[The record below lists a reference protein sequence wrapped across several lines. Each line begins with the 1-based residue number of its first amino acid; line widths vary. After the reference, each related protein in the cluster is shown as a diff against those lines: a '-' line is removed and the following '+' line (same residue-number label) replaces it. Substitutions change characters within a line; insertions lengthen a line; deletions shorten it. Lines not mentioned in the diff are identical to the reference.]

1 MNCDRD
7 GSRHSSSERITPL
20 RRCCLRSQG
29 VPVMRDEQFDIPV
42 TIESEGIGRPLSV
55 TRTVQ
60 AASLLV
66 DKWPDEKRGPK
77 YRAAL
82 KALIDAMEQRR
93 AVGSAR
99 RAFAAAAKEADVFVR
114 EGRH

>member
-42 TIESEGIGRPLSV
+42 TIESERIGRPLSV

-66 DKWPDEKRGPK
+66 DKWPDERRGPK

-82 KALIDAMEQRR
+82 KALMDAMEQRR

-99 RAFAAAAKEADVFVR
+99 RAFTAAAKEAHLFVR

>member
-1 MNCDRD
+1 MNCDPD
-7 GSRHSSSERITPL
+7 GSRHSLSERIMRL
-20 RRCCLRSQG
+20 RRCCPWIQG
-29 VPVMRDEQFDIPV
+29 LAAMRDEQFDVPV
-42 TIESEGIGRPLSV
+42 TIESERTGRRLSV

-66 DKWPDEKRGPK
+66 DKWPNEKRGPK

-82 KALIDAMEQRR
+82 KAMMDAMEQRR
-93 AVGSAR
+93 AVGTAR
-99 RAFAAAAKEADVFVR
+99 RAFTAAAKEAHVFVR

>member
-7 GSRHSSSERITPL
+7 GSHHSSSERITPM
-20 RRCCLRSQG
+20 RRSCPWSQG
-29 VPVMRDEQFDIPV
+29 VAVMRDEQFDVPV
-42 TIESEGIGRPLSV
+42 TIESERIGRPLSV

-66 DKWPDEKRGPK
+66 DNWPDEKRGPK

-82 KALIDAMEQRR
+82 KAMMDAMEQRR

-99 RAFAAAAKEADVFVR
+99 RAFTAAAKEAHVFVR